1 MVFGNLLAIFTLDGQ
16 IVWMDKSSCICL
28 SDVNLC
34 RTVVDLFVSTQNR
47 LGKIIFPD
55 SQISDNLFVKNLFIS
70 FAHQTI
76 CSSEMICLSTRFIC
90 PLV

>member
-34 RTVVDLFVSTQNR
+34 RTVVDLFVSTHKSS
-47 LGKIIFPD
+47 GKNHLSRQPNIRQFVCQKFVHLICT
-55 SQISDNLFVKNLFIS
+55 SDNLFI
-70 FAHQTI
+70 
-76 CSSEMICLSTRFIC
+76 
-90 PLV
+90 